1 MRELE
6 GLGVFRTVWRAKVRQ
21 REGHVRELDR
31 LLGAVT
37 RQVHTLRE
45 EEVHV
50 KLLERLLRTR
60 TRQVHTVREQEV
72 HVQTPERLWASY
84 TVRELGPLLGA
95 VTRQVHTVLLQRSL
109 LKSTTT
115 KRSGIYRNPRI
126 MPMILSMC
134 QS

>member
-6 GLGVFRTVWRAKVRQ
+6 GLGVFRTVWRAKVQQ

-50 KLLERLLRTR
+50 
-60 TRQVHTVREQEV
+60 
-72 HVQTPERLWASY
+72 QTLERLWASY
-84 TVRELGPLLGA
+84 TVRELGPLLRTR
-95 VTRQVHTVLLQRSL
+95 TRQVHTVLLQKSL
-109 LKSTTT
+109 LKSPTT

-126 MPMILSMC
+126 VPKILSMC

>member
-45 EEVHV
+45 EA
-50 KLLERLLRTR
+50 
-60 TRQVHTVREQEV
+60 V
-72 HVQTPERLWASY
+72 HVQTLERLWASY
-84 TVRELGPLLGA
+84 TVRELDRLLGAVTRQVHTLREEEVHVQELGPFLGA
-95 VTRQVHTVLLQRSL
+95 VTRQVHTVLLQRTM
-109 LKSTTT
+109 LKSLTTT
-115 KRSGIYRNPRI
+115 
-126 MPMILSMC
+126 
-134 QS
+134 

>member
-50 KLLERLLRTR
+50 
-60 TRQVHTVREQEV
+60 
-72 HVQTPERLWASY
+72 QTLERLWASY
-84 TVRELGPLLGA
+84 TVRELDRLLGA
-95 VTRQVHTVLLQRSL
+95 VTRQVHTVLLQRTM
-109 LKSTTT
+109 LKSLTTT
-115 KRSGIYRNPRI
+115 
-126 MPMILSMC
+126 
-134 QS
+134 